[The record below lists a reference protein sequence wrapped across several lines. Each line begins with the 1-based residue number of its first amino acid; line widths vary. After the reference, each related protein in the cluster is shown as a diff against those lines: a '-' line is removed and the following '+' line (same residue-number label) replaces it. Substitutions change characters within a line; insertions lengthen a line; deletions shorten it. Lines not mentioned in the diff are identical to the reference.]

1 MSDKRKHP
9 VLLVDDEPEILFSL
23 TGLLRREFELHTAES
38 AKQALEILRQHP
50 IHVVMTDQRMPEMT
64 GVELLGR
71 VRTEYPRAIR
81 IVFTGYADIKA
92 VIDAVN
98 DGGLF
103 RYITKPWDPD
113 ELIEVLHAAAGAYEA
128 AEERQQLL
136 REMRSHVGQSQQ
148 LARLLEHLPAERRPE
163 SSELEQ
169 FASRG
174 QSLLER
180 LSRLLARVILCRR
193 EPTRD
198 GERARATGR
207 LARDCNAALVR
218 GGCPAGGNCSAAD
231 AVRSREPRSVP
242 GGFAGR
248 AGEFPATSFFRSAPA
263 RL

>member
-1 MSDKRKHP
+1 MSENRKHS

-98 DGGLF
+98 NGGLF

-113 ELIEVLHAAAGAYEA
+113 ELIEVLYAAAGAYEA
-128 AEERQQLL
+128 AAERQQLL
-136 REMRSHVGQSQQ
+136 SDIQAYVGQGQQ
-148 LARLLEHLPAERRPE
+148 LARLLEHLPLASLPE
-163 SSELEQ
+163 SRELEQ

-174 QSLLER
+174 HSLLER
-180 LSRLLARVILCRR
+180 LSRLM
-193 EPTRD
+193 
-198 GERARATGR
+198 
-207 LARDCNAALVR
+207 
-218 GGCPAGGNCSAAD
+218 
-231 AVRSREPRSVP
+231 P
-242 GGFAGR
+242 G
-248 AGEFPATSFFRSAPA
+248 
-263 RL
+263 